1 MGSGSRRH
9 AVDLFRASSATTPR
23 SLLPGWGWGA
33 RVKIYTKTGDE
44 GETGLFGGERVP
56 KDHRRVA
63 AYGDVDEL
71 NASLGLARAS
81 EPADFEDPLLQAI
94 QRHLFTIGAELA
106 TPDPAR
112 LARALGGPPLGA
124 AEVTALEQAIDRL
137 DAALPPLKAF
147 ILPGGSPKGAAF
159 HVARTVCRRAE
170 RAVVGLAREAPVS
183 TAIRQYLNRLSDLLF
198 VLARAA
204 NARAGAGDLPW

>member
-1 MGSGSRRH
+1 M
-9 AVDLFRASSATTPR
+9 
-23 SLLPGWGWGA
+23 
-33 RVKIYTKTGDE
+33 KIYTKTGDE

-71 NASLGLARAS
+71 NATLGLARATA
-81 EPADFEDPLLQAI
+81 PADFEDPLLQAI

-112 LARALGGPPLGA
+112 LARALGGPPLGE
-124 AEVTALEQAIDRL
+124 AEVTALERAIDRL
-137 DAALPPLKAF
+137 DAGLPPLKAF
-147 ILPGGSPKGAAF
+147 ILPGGAPKGATF

-170 RAVVGLAREAPVS
+170 RTVVGLAREIPVS
-183 TAIRQYLNRLSDLLF
+183 PAIRRYLNRLSDLLF